1 MAKFMFKLKYLARLF
16 YVNMAKLTW
25 GVVFTIILLH
35 MAVSF
40 FGLTVAAEP
49 IIKTN
54 IDFLYFWIVTSS
66 TVGYGD
72 MSPTTELGKMLVM
85 FWMIPGGIGIFGML
99 LGKISTGISGK
110 WRKKMHGH
118 GDFSKLEDHIVIFGW
133 TDTRTRRMIDLIFG
147 DEKRENREIVLC
159 TTNDMENPFPDLI
172 HFVRGDS
179 LTSDDLLLRS
189 GVKTAARV
197 IILGVDDHET
207 LAASLAVYNETRS
220 DSGRTEH
227 IVAYF
232 QEENIARM
240 FKKHCPTAECAVSLS
255 VESLVRAAQD
265 PGSTRI
271 QEQLLSTLIG
281 PTQFSLTVPDGFEE
295 KYGKLFTFFK
305 DKHEATLF
313 GVASTLTGDDLT
325 MNAPS
330 DFNVLPGNILYF
342 MASSRIKAKDVNWE
356 TIS

>member
-1 MAKFMFKLKYLARLF
+1 M
-16 YVNMAKLTW
+16 T
-25 GVVFTIILLH
+25 
-35 MAVSF
+35 VSY
-40 FGLTVAAEP
+40 FGLTIAQEP

-54 IDFLYFWIVTSS
+54 TDFLYFWIVTSS

-72 MSPTTELGKMLVM
+72 MSPSSEIGKMLVM

-110 WRKKMHGH
+110 WRKKMYGQ
-118 GDFSKLEDHIVIFGW
+118 GDFSKLEDHIVILGW
-133 TDTRTRRMIDLIFG
+133 TDTRTRKMIDLIFG
-147 DEKRENREIVLC
+147 DKKRENREIVLC

-172 HFVRGDS
+172 HFVRSDS
-179 LTSDDLLLRS
+179 LTSDDMLLRA

-197 IILGVDDHET
+197 IILGSDDNQT

-232 QEENIARM
+232 QEDHVARM

-281 PTQFSLTVPDGFEE
+281 PTQFSLVVPDNFEG
-295 KYGKLFTFFK
+295 KYGTLFTFFK
-305 DKHEATLF
+305 DTHEATLF

-330 DFNVLPGNILYF
+330 DFNVQSGNILYF
-342 MASSRIKAKDVNWE
+342 MAASRIKTKDVNWE